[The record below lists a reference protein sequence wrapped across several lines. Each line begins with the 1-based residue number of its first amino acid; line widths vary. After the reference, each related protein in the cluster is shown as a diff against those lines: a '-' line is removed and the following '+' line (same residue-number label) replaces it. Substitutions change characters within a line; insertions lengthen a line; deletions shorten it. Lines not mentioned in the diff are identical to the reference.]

1 MSALVMQCSLASSYS
16 SSINSNR
23 KREQQQTSSSK
34 SKSNSKSLLLVK
46 SSSETSSTAV
56 RRNRRK
62 STTTTTNALKYE
74 QENNNNVKKIFSGAT
89 ALSLSFSLL
98 TASLTFTNSNTAAEA
113 SSLLLVENPAL
124 SELAGLQANPVTNA
138 RALLR
143 NALPIDCKE
152 IRQIQKALETISD
165 DLRVPGVKFSGVED
179 SVNKSLRV
187 VKNEG
192 DKIVD
197 KAKTTAA
204 KDAVKGYLKSL
215 QTELEDFQTIVA
227 NKDKQEVPIAQQKCL
242 SLVTK
247 IEEALVSEFPYK
259 VPAPYNTTLPRLE
272 GRATVEM
279 QVKIKDNAVTNGGK
293 LTIVLDGYNAPVSA
307 GNFTDLIQK
316 KFYDGMKIQRSDGF
330 VVQSG
335 KPENAPKGVDGYI
348 DPATGKER
356 SVPLEIMPESSF
368 MKKKAPEYDFTFEE
382 NGMYREQPVLPFN
395 AFGTLAMARREAD
408 NNSASSQFFF
418 LLRESEL
425 TPSGTNILDGRY
437 SIFGYVVDNQ
447 ELLRDLKVDD
457 EIVSMKVV
465 KGSENLVKNEQA
477 APPSSVTNNESV
489 SSDE

>member
-1 MSALVMQCSLASSYS
+1 MACKSPIM
-16 SSINSNR
+16 NN
-23 KREQQQTSSSK
+23 TSF
-34 SKSNSKSLLLVK
+34 
-46 SSSETSSTAV
+46 
-56 RRNRRK
+56 
-62 STTTTTNALKYE
+62 TTTTSCSATTIASKLLKGTKKQSSSSSSHLSSSSPKSSTRIKCFAGKNEETEKKKTYDE
-74 QENNNNVKKIFSGAT
+74 TKNTTMAKKIVSLST
-89 ALSLSFSLL
+89 ALGV
-98 TASLTFTNSNTAAEA
+98 SLTMTTMP
-113 SSLLLVENPAL
+113 LVGDDVAQAYEYNQNQI
-124 SELAGLQANPVTNA
+124 SQLAGLQANPVTNA

-143 NALPIDCKE
+143 NSLPIDCKE
-152 IRQIQKALETISD
+152 IRQIQKALESISD
-165 DLRVPGVKFSGVED
+165 DLRVPGVKFSGVEE
-179 SVNKSLRV
+179 SVNKSLKI
-187 VKNEG
+187 VKN
-192 DKIVD
+192 DANKIVD
-197 KAKTTAA
+197 KTASAK
-204 KDAVKGYLKSL
+204 KDQVKQYLKDL
-215 QTELEDFQTIVA
+215 GTELQDFQTIVA
-227 NKDKQEVPIAQQKCL
+227 NKDKQEVPVAQQKCL

-247 IEEALVSEFPYK
+247 IEEALVNEFPYQ
-259 VPAPYNTTLPRLE
+259 VPAPYDTTLPRLE

-279 QVKIKDNAVTNGGK
+279 EVKIKDNAVTPGGK

-447 ELLRDLKVDD
+447 ELLRDMKVDD
-457 EIVSMKVV
+457 EIVSMKIVR
-465 KGSENLVKNEQA
+465 GGENLVKNEREK
-477 APPSSVTNNESV
+477 APTQE
-489 SSDE
+489 

>member
-1 MSALVMQCSLASSYS
+1 MSTTMMSSATT
-16 SSINSNR
+16 
-23 KREQQQTSSSK
+23 TSSSFTGIGK
-34 SKSNSKSLLLVK
+34 SKKG
-46 SSSETSSTAV
+46 
-56 RRNRRK
+56 
-62 STTTTTNALKYE
+62 TTTTTMRRKPSSSSSSPATKCFAGKNNATNNI
-74 QENNNNVKKIFSGAT
+74 NNNNESEEEYHQSETKTMAKKIVSATT
-89 ALSLSFSLL
+89 ALGL
-98 TASLTFTNSNTAAEA
+98 SLTMTQGALVDVAQAYEMSYGSNP
-113 SSLLLVENPAL
+113 SI

-152 IRQIQKALETISD
+152 IRQVQKALESISD

-179 SVNKSLRV
+179 SVNKSLKI
-187 VKNEG
+187 VKN
-192 DKIVD
+192 DANKIVD
-197 KAKTTAA
+197 KTAPAK
-204 KDAVKGYLKSL
+204 KDEVRQYLKDL
-215 QTELEDFQTIVA
+215 GTELQDFQTIVA
-227 NKDKQEVPIAQQKCL
+227 NKDKQEVPVAQQKCL

-247 IEEALVSEFPYK
+247 IEEALVNEFPYQ
-259 VPAPYNTTLPRLE
+259 VPAPYDTTLPRLE

-279 QVKIKDNAVTNGGK
+279 EVKIKDNAVNPGGK

-356 SVPLEIMPESSF
+356 TVPLEIMPESSF

-447 ELLRDLKVDD
+447 ELLRDMKVDD
-457 EIVSMKVV
+457 EIVSMKIIR
-465 KGSENLVKNEQA
+465 GAENLVKNERAPAPAPAEEQQQQA
-477 APPSSVTNNESV
+477 E
-489 SSDE
+489 

>member
-1 MSALVMQCSLASSYS
+1 MSF
-16 SSINSNR
+16 
-23 KREQQQTSSSK
+23 
-34 SKSNSKSLLLVK
+34 
-46 SSSETSSTAV
+46 
-56 RRNRRK
+56 
-62 STTTTTNALKYE
+62 TTTTSCSATTINSKLLKGTKKQSSSHVSSSSPKSTRRINCFAGKNE
-74 QENNNNVKKIFSGAT
+74 EEKKKTVIKKTEKKKESDDVNDDTTEMMMKKIVSAAT
-89 ALSLSFSLL
+89 ALGV
-98 TASLTFTNSNTAAEA
+98 SLTMTTMPLVGDDVAQAYEYNQNQTNPSI
-113 SSLLLVENPAL
+113 SQ
-124 SELAGLQANPVTNA
+124 LAGLQANPVTNA

-143 NALPIDCKE
+143 NSLPIDCKE
-152 IRQIQKALETISD
+152 IRQVQKALESISD
-165 DLRVPGVKFSGVED
+165 DLRVPGVKFSGVEE
-179 SVNKSLRV
+179 SVNKSLKI
-187 VKNEG
+187 VKN
-192 DKIVD
+192 DANKIVD
-197 KAKTTAA
+197 KTAPAK
-204 KDAVKGYLKSL
+204 KDQVKQYLKDL
-215 QTELEDFQTIVA
+215 GTELQDFQTIVA
-227 NKDKQEVPIAQQKCL
+227 NKDKQEVPVAQQKCL

-247 IEEALVSEFPYK
+247 IEEALVNEFPYQ
-259 VPAPYNTTLPRLE
+259 VPAPYDTTLPRLE

-279 QVKIKDNAVTNGGK
+279 EVKIKDNAVTSGGK

-437 SIFGYVVDNQ
+437 TIFGYVVDNQ
-447 ELLRDLKVDD
+447 ELLRDMKVDD
-457 EIVSMKVV
+457 EIVSMKIVR
-465 KGSENLVKNEQA
+465 GGENLVKNEREK
-477 APPSSVTNNESV
+477 APTQE
-489 SSDE
+489 

>member
-1 MSALVMQCSLASSYS
+1 MSFTATTTSRSATKTSCCSLLKGTKKQS
-16 SSINSNR
+16 SS
-23 KREQQQTSSSK
+23 SSSRV
-34 SKSNSKSLLLVK
+34 SSSSPK
-46 SSSETSSTAV
+46 SSTRRRIKCFAGKNEEEEEKKKTRDDETKNTTMAKKIVSLSTALGV
-56 RRNRRK
+56 
-62 STTTTTNALKYE
+62 
-74 QENNNNVKKIFSGAT
+74 
-89 ALSLSFSLL
+89 
-98 TASLTFTNSNTAAEA
+98 SLTMTTMP
-113 SSLLLVENPAL
+113 LVGDDVAQAYEYNQNQI
-124 SELAGLQANPVTNA
+124 SQLAGLQANPVTNA

-143 NALPIDCKE
+143 NSLPIDCKE
-152 IRQIQKALETISD
+152 IRQIQKALESISD
-165 DLRVPGVKFSGVED
+165 DLRVPGVKFSGVEE
-179 SVNKSLRV
+179 SVNKSLKI
-187 VKNEG
+187 VKN
-192 DKIVD
+192 DANKIVD
-197 KAKTTAA
+197 KTASAK
-204 KDAVKGYLKSL
+204 KDQVRQYLKDL
-215 QTELEDFQTIVA
+215 GTELQDFQTIVA
-227 NKDKQEVPIAQQKCL
+227 NKDKQEVPVAQQKCL

-247 IEEALVSEFPYK
+247 IEEALVNEFPYQ
-259 VPAPYNTTLPRLE
+259 VPAPYDTTLPRLE

-279 QVKIKDNAVTNGGK
+279 EVKIKDNAVTPGGK

-447 ELLRDLKVDD
+447 ELLRDMKVDD
-457 EIVSMKVV
+457 EIVSMKIVR
-465 KGSENLVKNEQA
+465 GGENLVKNERA
-477 APPSSVTNNESV
+477 APTPTTQEEQAPASE
-489 SSDE
+489 

>member
-1 MSALVMQCSLASSYS
+1 M
-16 SSINSNR
+16 N
-23 KREQQQTSSSK
+23 
-34 SKSNSKSLLLVK
+34 
-46 SSSETSSTAV
+46 
-56 RRNRRK
+56 
-62 STTTTTNALKYE
+62 
-74 QENNNNVKKIFSGAT
+74 
-89 ALSLSFSLL
+89 
-98 TASLTFTNSNTAAEA
+98 
-113 SSLLLVENPAL
+113 
-124 SELAGLQANPVTNA
+124 
-138 RALLR
+138 
-143 NALPIDCKE
+143 
-152 IRQIQKALETISD
+152 
-165 DLRVPGVKFSGVED
+165 
-179 SVNKSLRV
+179 
-187 VKNEG
+187 
-192 DKIVD
+192 
-197 KAKTTAA
+197 
-204 KDAVKGYLKSL
+204 
-215 QTELEDFQTIVA
+215 
-227 NKDKQEVPIAQQKCL
+227 
-242 SLVTK
+242 
-247 IEEALVSEFPYK
+247 EFPYQ
-259 VPAPYNTTLPRLE
+259 VPAPYDTTLPRLE

-279 QVKIKDNAVTNGGK
+279 EVKIKDNAVTPGGK

-447 ELLRDLKVDD
+447 ELLRDMKVDD
-457 EIVSMKVV
+457 EIVSMKIVR
-465 KGSENLVKNEQA
+465 GAENLVKNERA
-477 APPSSVTNNESV
+477 APTPTTQEEQAPASE
-489 SSDE
+489 